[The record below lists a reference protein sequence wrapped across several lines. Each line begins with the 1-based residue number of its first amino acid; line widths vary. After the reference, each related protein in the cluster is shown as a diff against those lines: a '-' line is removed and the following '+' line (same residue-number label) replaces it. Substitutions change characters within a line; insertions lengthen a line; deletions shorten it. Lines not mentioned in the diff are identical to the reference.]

1 MNVSSE
7 ILIQHEELLNLL
19 SNVQTGLLSVS
30 ENAEDDFLQLGQQL
44 QTGYTSVSELAEL
57 AFSAVKTTETDSEK
71 NDFTN
76 ATHSVNKALK
86 DLKIRRELVESK
98 LPPVRKVVDY
108 LDDLN
113 SKRDEI
119 EMIAKYLRAVAL
131 NIFIETARSEVS
143 NKNFSIIAEEIK
155 ELSESI
161 IDMAKSIR
169 DDSENAKNRFTDMFS
184 NISTGIKTMNSVTTG
199 AEDSVHNSIQ
209 SIEHLMKLSY
219 KSVKQAEAMSREIS
233 KQVGNIV
240 VGVQFHDD
248 MRQRLEHIVSALSK
262 VEPLCDEIK
271 QNNTEPDEKQ
281 LATAHS
287 ILTVQKAQVKGI
299 IAELDNIFKKNKDS
313 FENIIIE
320 IEQMVQILTQDSSHN
335 LGDSDIFTNLSL
347 ALLEFQNLDNQ
358 GVDLVRQLEETY
370 QQASVTTE
378 ALSIQANKI
387 HEISRDSHIKA
398 LNAIIATQNMGL
410 EGRTLLTLAG
420 EMKTLSYQAE
430 NFVTD
435 VSSIIESIIET
446 VKTVNIQD
454 DTLNGDSENDAAER
468 LDLNSIVVNI
478 TVLCAQ
484 MQNNSEIIYKQSEEL
499 SLSLTEAK
507 NNLDFFPVIGS
518 KLNQQLESLDKA
530 LDILSPW
537 AAAEGDSLH
546 DNLAHQVYTMEKERA
561 IHEQALDIFSDPT
574 EVSAVDEKITDED
587 KIAESAAEGTNDKE
601 DQEFD
606 DNIELF

>member
-1 MNVSSE
+1 MNAS
-7 ILIQHEELLNLL
+7 IKMLTQHEELLNLL
-19 SNVQTGLLSVS
+19 NIVQKGLLIVS

-44 QTGYTSVSELAEL
+44 QSGYTSVSELADL
-57 AFSAVKTTETDSEK
+57 ALNATKSTETDSGK
-71 NDFTN
+71 NDFTS
-76 ATHSVNKALK
+76 ATHSVNKALQ

-143 NKNFSIIAEEIK
+143 NENFSIIAEEIK
-155 ELSESI
+155 DLSESI

-184 NISTGIKTMNSVTTG
+184 NIATGIKTMNSVTIG

-219 KSVKQAEAMSREIS
+219 QSVKQAEAMSREIS

-248 MRQRLEHIVSALSK
+248 MRQRLEHIAAALSK
-262 VEPLCDEIK
+262 VEPLCDEIT
-271 QNNTEPDEKQ
+271 QNDAEPDERK
-281 LATAHS
+281 LTTAHS

-299 IAELDNIFKKNKDS
+299 IAELENIYQKNRDS
-313 FENIIIE
+313 FGNIIVE
-320 IEQMVQILTQDSSHN
+320 IEQLVQILTQDSSHN

-358 GVDLVRQLEETY
+358 GIDLVGQLEETY
-370 QQASVTTE
+370 QEASVTTE
-378 ALSIQANKI
+378 ALSLQANKI

-435 VSSIIESIIET
+435 VSSIIESIIQT

-454 DTLNGDSENDAAER
+454 EALISDSESEETKQ
-468 LDLNSIVVNI
+468 LDLNSIVINI
-478 TVLCAQ
+478 SVLCAQ

-499 SLSLTEAK
+499 SLNLVEAK

-518 KLNQQLESLDKA
+518 ELNQQLESLDKA
-530 LDILSPW
+530 LEILSPW
-537 AAAEGDSLH
+537 AAAEGSSLDDSL
-546 DNLAHQVYTMEKERA
+546 DHQVYTMEKERQ
-561 IHEQALDIFSDPT
+561 IHEQALDIFSEKP
-574 EVSAVDEKITDED
+574 EASADDVNMSGDD
-587 KIAESAAEGTNDKE
+587 KDVESATEGMNDN
-601 DQEFD
+601 DNQEFD

>member
-1 MNVSSE
+1 MTASIE
-7 ILIQHEELLNLL
+7 MLTQHEDLLNLL
-19 SNVQTGLLSVS
+19 NNVQTGLLTVS
-30 ENAEDDFLQLGQQL
+30 ENAEDDFLKLGQQL
-44 QTGYTSVSELAEL
+44 QSGYTSVSGLTDLAL
-57 AFSAVKTTETDSEK
+57 SAKKNADMNSE
-71 NDFTN
+71 NDFTS
-76 ATHSVNKALK
+76 ASHSVNKALK
-86 DLKIRRELVESK
+86 ELKIRRELVESK

-108 LDDLN
+108 LEDLN
-113 SKRDEI
+113 AKRDEI

-155 ELSESI
+155 DLSESI

-184 NISTGIKTMNSVTTG
+184 NIATGIKTMNSVTTG

-219 KSVKQAEAMSREIS
+219 KSVKQAEVMSREIS

-262 VEPLCDEIK
+262 VEPLCDEIV
-271 QNNTEPDEKQ
+271 QNDTEPDEKQ
-281 LATAHS
+281 LTSAHS

-299 IAELDNIFKKNKDS
+299 IAELDNIYQKNRDS
-313 FENIIIE
+313 FENIIAE
-320 IEQMVQILTQDSSHN
+320 IAQLVQILSQDSSHN
-335 LGDSDIFTNLSL
+335 LGDSDIFTSLSL

-358 GVDLVRQLEETY
+358 GLDLIKQLEATY

-378 ALSIQANKI
+378 ALSLQANKI

-430 NFVTD
+430 DFVTD
-435 VSSIIESIIET
+435 VSSIIESIIQT

-454 DTLNGDSENDAAER
+454 DTIVKNSDSGETEQ
-468 LDLNSIVVNI
+468 LDLNSIVINI
-478 TVLCAQ
+478 SVLCAE
-484 MQNNSEIIYKQSEEL
+484 MQNNSEIIYQQSEEL
-499 SLSLTEAK
+499 SRNLAEAK

-518 KLNQQLESLDKA
+518 ELNQQLESLDKA
-530 LDILSPW
+530 LEILSPW
-537 AAAEGDSLH
+537 AAVDGSSLDDSLDH
-546 DNLAHQVYTMEKERA
+546 PVYTMEKERK
-561 IHEQALDIFSDPT
+561 IHEQALDIFSEDPEASVT
-574 EVSAVDEKITDED
+574 DIIFSDED
-587 KIAESAAEGTNDKE
+587 KMVESVAEGLDDNE